1 MSQRKTHRADLLR
14 RVSFVYKGKKTLKS
28 GWDEAHLAELPTM
41 ERAYP
46 SLRWRAPLQHASS
59 TTQPIIKEKG
69 PGPRTR
75 TQCPALPTL
84 EPACQLQFPASHT
97 RAGCHCLEK
106 SSYLQRLF
114 PSKPPKRD
122 SRGSGAVGFHW
133 ACTCTME
140 AKLALGVTSVPPE
153 EEIDNPSGLL
163 KLKKERKKKSS

>member
-1 MSQRKTHRADLLR
+1 MRPTWLSSLHWRGPTP
-14 RVSFVYKGKKTLKS
+14 
-28 GWDEAHLAELPTM
+28 HLGGGRSCSMPA
-41 ERAYP
+41 
-46 SLRWRAPLQHASS
+46 APL
-59 TTQPIIKEKG
+59 QPIIKEKG

-114 PSKPPKRD
+114 PSKPPKRE

-133 ACTCTME
+133 VCTCTME